1 MALIC
6 VKTGRKR
13 RRKIK
18 EGGGK
23 KEKVTKGFRDGK
35 EENG

>member
-1 MALIC
+1 MAFIC
-6 VKTGRKR
+6 FKTGRQQ

-18 EGGGK
+18 GGKGK
-23 KEKVTKGFRDGK
+23 KEKVTKGFQGGK